1 MKSTFI
7 ALGLAAL
14 IEQSYAFPAIAE
26 EAVRIAAANAPE
38 QKRQLVSPGF
48 NAGLQYVSNKG
59 AHKFVAPSKTDLRGP
74 CPGLN
79 AMANQ

>member
-1 MKSTFI
+1 MKSTFV

-14 IEQSYAFPAIAE
+14 VEQSYAFPAIAE
-26 EAVRIAAANAPE
+26 EAVRIAAAKAPQ
-38 QKRQLVSPGF
+38 QKRQVVSPGF
-48 NAGLQYVSNKG
+48 SAALQYVSNKG
-59 AHKFVAPSKTDLRGP
+59 DHAFVAPSGSDQRGP